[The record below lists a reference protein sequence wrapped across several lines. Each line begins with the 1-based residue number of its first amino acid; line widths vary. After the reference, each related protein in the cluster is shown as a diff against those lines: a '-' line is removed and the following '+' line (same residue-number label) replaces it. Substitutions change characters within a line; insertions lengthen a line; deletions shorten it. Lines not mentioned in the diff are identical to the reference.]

1 MSALFAKI
9 LKDAIQTPVAMLRLF
24 PDAIFWGVGFLAFV
38 TLSYSYSAFFVALV
52 EALLIFH
59 VLYYGNQNLQ
69 VVDTTPLQGS
79 GEKCRTG
86 FADVSM
92 QAVTLFNDYLAPAF
106 PSPHIYMASFITSYI
121 MSALIYFKDE
131 LEILSNSYG
140 EVFKTRLY
148 VSTIAFVSILF
159 VSMSYRLFSK
169 CDSALN
175 IVVSLLVGLVAGV
188 VVAVQNHS
196 ILGKESLNLLGV
208 PILRKMT
215 DTGND
220 LFVCSPTT

>member
-1 MSALFAKI
+1 MSALFAKM
-9 LKDAIQTPVAMLRLF
+9 LKDVTETPVAMLRLF

-38 TLSYSYSAFFVALV
+38 TLSYSYSVFFVGLI
-52 EALLIFH
+52 EGLLIFH
-59 VLYYGNQNLQ
+59 VLYYGNKNLQ
-69 VVDTTPLQGS
+69 VVDTTLPQGS

-92 QAVTLFNDYLAPAF
+92 HAVTLFNDYLAPAF

-140 EVFKTRLY
+140 EVFQTRLY

-175 IVVSLLVGLVAGV
+175 IVVSLLVGLVAGAL
-188 VVAVQNHS
+188 VAAQNYS
-196 ILGKESLNLLGV
+196 ILGRESLNLLGV
-208 PILRKMT
+208 PLLRKMT

-220 LFVCSPTT
+220 MFICSPTA